1 MVKGVAAAVGEVA
14 GAISVL
20 AGGSS
25 NATMVGGGIGAA
37 AGFPVWA
44 SLTIAIGL
52 LLLVVVGLVV
62 GICVWQQALQDRCY
76 R

>member
-1 MVKGVAAAVGEVA
+1 MAAAVGEVA
-14 GAISVL
+14 GAISAL

-62 GICVWQQALQDRCY
+62 GLCVWQQAIQDRCY

>member
-1 MVKGVAAAVGEVA
+1 MAAAVGEVA

-62 GICVWQQALQDRCY
+62 GLCLWQQAIQDRCY
-76 R
+76 Q

>member
-1 MVKGVAAAVGEVA
+1 MAAAVGEVA

-62 GICVWQQALQDRCY
+62 WICVWQQALQDRCY